1 MMQLPGLTELEASVA
16 KAVEEIR
23 RLRAENA
30 QCDGRFRA
38 IGKELDDL
46 ADQIQAIGSGQK
58 VDSRKRKR
66 IEQKL
71 RSIVGKLA

>member
-1 MMQLPGLTELEASVA
+1 MQLPGLTELEASVA

-23 RLRAENA
+23 RLRTENA
-30 QCDGRFRA
+30 QLDDRFRA

-58 VDSRKRKR
+58 IDSRKRKR
-66 IEQKL
+66 IETKL

>member
-1 MMQLPGLTELEASVA
+1 MQLPGLTELEASVA

-23 RLRAENA
+23 RLKTENA
-30 QCDGRFRA
+30 QFDERFRA

-66 IEQKL
+66 IETKL

>member
-1 MMQLPGLTELEASVA
+1 MQPPGLTELEASVA

-23 RLRAENA
+23 RLRTENA
-30 QCDGRFRA
+30 QFDERFRA

-66 IEQKL
+66 IETKL

>member
-1 MMQLPGLTELEASVA
+1 MQPPGLTELEASVV

-23 RLRAENA
+23 RLRTENA
-30 QCDGRFRA
+30 QFDERFRA

-66 IEQKL
+66 IETKL

>member
-1 MMQLPGLTELEASVA
+1 MQPPGLTELEASVA

-23 RLRAENA
+23 RLRTENS
-30 QCDGRFRA
+30 QFDERFRA